1 LNIYKSKTEKGGR
14 QTMQT
19 PPGIAEFCAAT
30 WGCNIDLAASAAN
43 KKFHYYFSDVMPNGA
58 WGPDPNWVSDGYRG
72 NALID
77 SWVPHAGWSALQAAV
92 GFCNPPY
99 ANLTP
104 WLKKASEQALAGFTS
119 VFLIPTFNG
128 DEWARLVYI
137 WAREII
143 FIEGRINF
151 IRESDGLPLKGNG
164 RGSMLCVFGPR
175 TAQHP
180 AFGYV
185 SREILMP

>member
-1 LNIYKSKTEKGGR
+1 MNIYKSKTEKKGR

-30 WGCNIDLAASAAN
+30 WGCNIDLAATIDN
-43 KKFHYYFSDVMPNGA
+43 RKFKLFFSDVQHFRA
-58 WGPDPNWVSDGYRG
+58 DGVTPYEDCLG
-72 NALID
+72 NALTERWLRD
-77 SWVPHAGWSALQAAV
+77 EHYKPV

-99 ANLTP
+99 ADLKP
-104 WLKKASEQALAGFTS
+104 WLTKANEEAVGGFTS

-128 DEWARLVYI
+128 DEWARLAYI

-151 IRESDGLPLKGNG
+151 ILESTGLPLSGNG

-175 TAQHP
+175 CAIQP
-180 AFGYV
+180 SFSYV
-185 SREILMP
+185 RREIME